1 VAPAVTLAS
10 VVIDLP
16 HALFMVGQQV
26 RDGLFTPAVITL
38 GAEQQVV
45 KLVINPALGPD
56 IPGAARLAVDS
67 IQALQM
73 TGKFVVPADTAAN
86 PAAAASTPA
95 GAVAAA
101 AGDSGAKK

>member
-1 VAPAVTLAS
+1 
-10 VVIDLP
+10 VIDLP
-16 HALFMVGQQV
+16 HALFMIGQQI

-38 GAEQQVV
+38 GAEQQVI

-56 IPGAARLAVDS
+56 IPGAARVAVDS

-73 TGKFVVPADTAAN
+73 TGKFVVPVDTAVS
-86 PAAAASTPA
+86 AAAAAPATVPA
-95 GAVAAA
+95 GAVPAA